1 MMKCLLYIFEAGG
14 LGHGVAHA
22 VFFCIS
28 LLTPAFGPA
37 TYFVDRCSKVPFFLL
52 SGECFSTT
60 GSHMHVNEM
69 DA

>member
-1 MMKCLLYIFEAGG
+1 LDFFFTAGG

-37 TYFVDRCSKVPFFLL
+37 TYFVGRCSKVPFFLL
-52 SGECFSTT
+52 SGEFS
-60 GSHMHVNEM
+60 HCWLLY
-69 DA
+69 ACI